1 MAISQKK
8 MGRKYA
14 RVQTPQAL
22 GELVRRHRKRLKLTL
37 QEVSDT
43 SMLGLRFLSE
53 MERGKENA
61 SLGKTLRALQ
71 AVGLE
76 VLVLPRA
83 DAVRVMRML
92 DDQGDE
98 Q

>member
-1 MAISQKK
+1 MSPKK
-8 MGRKYA
+8 HKFA
-14 RVQTPQAL
+14 CVHTPEAL
-22 GELVRRHRKRLKLTL
+22 GQLVRDHRKRLKLTL

-83 DAVRVMRML
+83 DAARVMRTL
-92 DDQGDE
+92 EAEGDDP
-98 Q
+98 